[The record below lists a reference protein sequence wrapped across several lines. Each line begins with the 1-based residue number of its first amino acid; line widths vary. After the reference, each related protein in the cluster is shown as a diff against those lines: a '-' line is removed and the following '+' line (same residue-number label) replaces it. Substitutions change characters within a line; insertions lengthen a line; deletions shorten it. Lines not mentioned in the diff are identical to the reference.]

1 MINFLYFAKIYFQK
15 ITYINYTKKFYN
27 NTPKG
32 LGVLA
37 FNNFTL
43 EELPRDNDMEIFIPF
58 KVKSKNMDFTILADS
73 KWSEIIANGNMAD
86 LKKYENEFNNKFSD
100 K

>member
-1 MINFLYFAKIYFQK
+1 
-15 ITYINYTKKFYN
+15 
-27 NTPKG
+27 

-43 EELPRDNDMEIFIPF
+43 EELSRDNDMEIFIPF
-58 KVKSKNMDFTILADS
+58 KVKSKNMDFTILAVS
-73 KWSEIIANGNMAD
+73 KWSETIVNGNMAD